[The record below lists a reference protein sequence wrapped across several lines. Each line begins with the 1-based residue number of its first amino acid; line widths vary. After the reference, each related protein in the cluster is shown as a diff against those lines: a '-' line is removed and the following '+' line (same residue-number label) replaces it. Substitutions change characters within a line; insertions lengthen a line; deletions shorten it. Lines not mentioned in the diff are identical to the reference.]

1 MTDKIHG
8 PRPTGLDPK
17 VFEKNMM
24 QVGRQQE
31 SLSKKEQDRLT
42 SAKEA
47 KENDVALQSQ
57 DRVDLTRRG
66 EKAAEQTGLLPN
78 LHTLKDKK
86 AGKTTSPVIAEPA
99 KPPVTS
105 APATETPEMSAPA
118 GATPALGGPAT
129 ETQGAAPPGAPP
141 QDPGAPTAPGGMP
154 GQAPGSANTATDAA
168 NRAKSIQ
175 DDLNNAQQI
184 YMQMAA
190 NRQKWLME
198 IWKILQDTQTKIM
211 EIMQQAAAYRAK
223 VGQEMAEKWSEVI
236 RGDK

>member
-129 ETQGAAPPGAPP
+129 ETQARLLRELLPRIPALPRHPVECPARLQVRPTPP
-141 QDPGAPTAPGGMP
+141 PTRPTGPSQFRMISTMP
-154 GQAPGSANTATDAA
+154 SRFICRWRPIARSG
-168 NRAKSIQ
+168 
-175 DDLNNAQQI
+175 
-184 YMQMAA
+184 
-190 NRQKWLME
+190 
-198 IWKILQDTQTKIM
+198 
-211 EIMQQAAAYRAK
+211 
-223 VGQEMAEKWSEVI
+223 
-236 RGDK
+236 